1 MLNDHTLKNTIDKT
15 LTVFI
20 RQTGIPATLLDLAG
34 KPMLELKTGDMT
46 VRIEPILATG
56 GQLAANAM
64 LPLVGRLPEPRK
76 VIVVTREVTVE
87 LAERL
92 RENNVQFMDEAG
104 NAYINN
110 PPIYIFIKGNRREK
124 VAVAPATGR
133 AFKQTGLKVLFAFL
147 CNPGLQNEPYRT
159 IAARTGV
166 ALGMVNW
173 VMGELKKL
181 GFLLEMGKG
190 RGRRFKL
197 VEQERLLDRWVTAY
211 AEQLRPRL
219 LHGRYRGP
227 EGWWKDAALPAEIAL
242 WGGEVAAA
250 KLTGYLKP
258 QEITVYVDKAK
269 PAAVL
274 AAYRLKKDPEGDVEL
289 LYRFWQTE
297 TVAPHGE
304 MVHPILIYADL
315 LATGNQRNLE
325 SAKRIYEQHIVQ
337 LIRED

>member
-1 MLNDHTLKNTIDKT
+1 
-15 LTVFI
+15 
-20 RQTGIPATLLDLAG
+20 
-34 KPMLELKTGDMT
+34 MLELQAGDTT
-46 VRIEPILATG
+46 VRIEPIPATG
-56 GQLAANAM
+56 GGLGAAM
-64 LPLVGRLPEPRK
+64 LPLVGRLPEPRE
-76 VIVVTREVTVE
+76 VIVVAREVTVE

-104 NAYINN
+104 NAYINK
-110 PPIYIFIKGNRREK
+110 PPMYIFIKGNRRDK
-124 VAVAPATGR
+124 ATAAPTTGR

-173 VMGELKKL
+173 VMRELKTL
-181 GFLLEMGKG
+181 GYLIEMGKG

-197 VEQERLLDRWVTAY
+197 VEKERLLDRWVTAY

-219 LHGRYRGP
+219 LHGRYRGL
-227 EGWWKDAALPAEIAL
+227 EGWWKNAALEAENAL

-258 QEITVYVDKAK
+258 QEITVYVDKAN

-274 AAYRLKKDPEGDVEL
+274 AAYRLRKDPEGDVEL

-297 TVAPHGE
+297 TVAPHGDT
-304 MVHPILIYADL
+304 VHPILIYADVM
-315 LATGNQRNLE
+315 ATGNQRNLE
-325 SAKRIYEQHIVQ
+325 TAKRIYEEHIVQ